1 MTTLTLVDGWPV
13 RTWQVATRG
22 LLTNPCSGEC
32 YLIGLCYHHLFFLLT
47 RSDVG
52 SDVGFEAT
60 GIIDAKLPTVGV
72 WARATSEVS
81 HSSLCLP
88 SPATTF

>member
-1 MTTLTLVDGWPV
+1 MLPSSL
-13 RTWQVATRG
+13 
-22 LLTNPCSGEC
+22 
-32 YLIGLCYHHLFFLLT
+32 FLLT

-81 HSSLCLP
+81 HSSLRLP